1 MYKRIYAA
9 LAVLALVPIWSVHY
23 LPTQD
28 GPSHLYNSW
37 VLHELVRGA
46 DGALVT
52 WYRIDWRPHPNWLG
66 SAVMA
71 LLMTIVSPV
80 IAEKLFVSA
89 IIALFL
95 AGVWMY
101 TTDEARPYA
110 IMAVPFAYHSLLL
123 AGFYNFSAGVGLYF
137 VTVAV
142 WWRRRT
148 RPDWR
153 TNTLIATL
161 LVLGYFMHPLPLL
174 LAIMTL
180 LILGVATRASAKHL
194 LVFLPVLPLLVW
206 YARTSRGQWRP
217 LHATASEIVTY
228 ITWTQTLVTVG
239 ELQEWLGGALF
250 VMLIAL
256 MIATIVCRPR
266 SERNVFLLPLLATIV
281 LYTFSPG
288 EFAGGLAIQERIALF
303 IPLIPLA
310 WIAPCWRQRVT
321 GTIAVALTVVAIADI
336 GYICVRF
343 RETDREMVR
352 LVNAADALGSDATV
366 RAFAG
371 GHLKLLHT
379 VSYALVAKRDVDL
392 RNYEA
397 ISGYFP
403 TVLRD
408 ASAARAEYVF
418 TWDTPLPAELARDY
432 HLVSETP
439 PGRTWRLA
447 TAR

>member
-1 MYKRIYAA
+1 VYRRIYAA

-46 DGALVT
+46 GGAIAT
-52 WYRIDWRPHPNWLG
+52 WYRVDWRPHPNWLG

-71 LLMTIVSPV
+71 LLMTIVPPV

-101 TTDEARPYA
+101 TAEEARPYA

-137 VTVAV
+137 VTVAL

-153 TNTLIATL
+153 TITLIAML

-174 LAIMTL
+174 LAMMTL
-180 LILGVATRASAKHL
+180 VLLGVATRASAKHL
-194 LVFLPVLPLLVW
+194 LALLPVLPLLIW

-217 LHATASEIVTY
+217 LHATASEIVSY

-239 ELQEWLGGALF
+239 EAQEWLGGGLF

-256 MIATIVCRPR
+256 MIATIVCRQR
-266 SERNVFLLPLLATIV
+266 SESNVFLLPLLATIV

-310 WIAPCWRQRVT
+310 WIAPCWRQQVT
-321 GTIAVALTVVAIADI
+321 RAIAVALTVAAIADI
-336 GYICVRF
+336 GYICIRF
-343 RETDREMVR
+343 RESDREMVR
-352 LVNAADALGSDATV
+352 LVDSAGALGSDATV
-366 RAFAG
+366 KAFAG
-371 GHLKLLHT
+371 GHLKFLHT
-379 VSYALVAKRDVDL
+379 ISYALIARRDIDL

-403 TVLRD
+403 TALRE
-408 ASAARAEYVF
+408 AGNACPEYVF
-418 TWDTPLPAELARDY
+418 TWDIPLPAELGSDY
-432 HLVSETP
+432 RLVSQK
-439 PGRTWRLA
+439 GSGSIWR
-447 TAR
+447 RP